1 MNFFEYRDGRL
12 FAEDVPVERIARE
25 VGTPCYVYSE
35 ATLKRHYGLVE
46 DAFSE
51 ADHFVCYSVKANS
64 SLAILNLLK
73 EQGSGFDIVSGGEL
87 CRVLA
92 VGADPARVVYA
103 GVGKTRDEIEHAL
116 RSGILM
122 FNVESEAELAAI
134 DAVARSLRKKAPVS
148 LRLNPNVDAKTGH
161 RYTTTGK
168 KGNKFGIDIPTAGK
182 IIGRL
187 DDAYRHVRLVGLD
200 MHLGSPIN
208 TVDPYVAGL
217 KRMLAFLGR
226 LRKNGR
232 NVEYLDIGGGFGI
245 EYRGGETAAPADY
258 AAAILPLVKKSDC
271 KLIMEPG
278 RLIVGNSGILLT
290 RVVYLKKS
298 GGKNF
303 VIIDAAMND
312 LIRPALYDSFHKIWP
327 VRTSVPLS
335 QWLTATAR
343 TRGCFEADVVGP
355 VCESGDF
362 LAKGRVLPK
371 VQQDD
376 LLSVFSAGAYGMS
389 MSSNYNSRV
398 RAAEVLVAGSRF
410 RVVRWRETCED
421 IIRSERP

>member
-35 ATLKRHYGLVE
+35 ATLKRHFGLVR

-51 ADHFVCYSVKANS
+51 VDNLVCYSVKANS
-64 SLAILNLLK
+64 NLAILKLLK
-73 EQGSGFDIVSGGEL
+73 EQGAGFDIVSGGEL

-92 VGADPARVVYA
+92 VGAGPARVVYA
-103 GVGKTRDEIEHAL
+103 GVGKTRDEIEYAL
-116 RSGILM
+116 KSGILM

-134 DAVARSLRKKAPVS
+134 DAVARSLRRKAPVS
-148 LRLNPNVDAKTGH
+148 FRLNPNVDAKTGH

-182 IIGRL
+182 IIGRMN
-187 DDAYRHVRLVGLD
+187 DAYRNVQLVGLD

-217 KRMLAFLGR
+217 KRVLALLAK

-232 NVEYLDIGGGFGI
+232 DVEYLDIGGGFGI

-258 AAAILPLVKKSDC
+258 AAAILPLVKKSGC

-312 LIRPALYDSFHKIWP
+312 LIRPALYDSFHRIWP

-335 QWLTATAR
+335 QCLTATAR

-376 LLSVFSAGAYGMS
+376 LLAVFSAGAYGMS
-389 MSSNYNSRV
+389 MSSNYNSRG

-410 RVVRWRETCED
+410 RAVRWRETSED
-421 IIRSERP
+421 LLRTERP